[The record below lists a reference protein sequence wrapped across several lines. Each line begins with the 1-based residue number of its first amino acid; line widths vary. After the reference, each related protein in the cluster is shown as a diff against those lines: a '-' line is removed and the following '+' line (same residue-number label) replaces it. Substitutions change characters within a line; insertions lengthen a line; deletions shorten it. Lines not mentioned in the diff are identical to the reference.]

1 MGRFVVRRLGQ
12 MAFVMFAVSVLTF
25 LIFNVIPNGDPAVRM
40 AGKQPTESQI
50 EAIRREWG
58 FDDNLFVQY
67 FTTMKKVFTGDL
79 VSYFTQLPVGEE
91 IVKGLPRTLSLAI
104 GAALLWMFVAICF
117 GLYSAVRAGKFAD
130 RFLTIIALVGIS
142 MPVFWIG
149 ALMNHYLGFKLG
161 WFPNGGY
168 VEFTED
174 PIDWAYHL
182 ILPWTALSILFIGF
196 YSRVLRS
203 NVLDTINE
211 DYVRTARAKGLGE
224 RQIMIRHV
232 LRNSMIPIVTLWG
245 LDFGAVVGGGAI
257 LTETVFDLQGVGQY
271 AAEAVGQLDV
281 PPVLATTMFAAFFI
295 VLLNAIVDIAVR
307 VPRPADPAAVS
318 TDPAARSAP
327 SERRAAPDR
336 GGPARRRSP
345 RRRAWCRRW
354 RASRSR
360 WRPARSW
367 RSSASRAPASR

>member
-1 MGRFVVRRLGQ
+1 MGRFIVRRVLQ
-12 MAFVMFAVSVLTF
+12 MVFVLWAVSVLTF
-25 LIFNVIPNGDPAVRM
+25 FIFQVIPNGDPAERM
-40 AGKQPTESQI
+40 AGKQPREAQI
-50 EAIRREWG
+50 AAIREEWG
-58 FDDNLFVQY
+58 FNDNLIVQY
-67 FTTMKKVFTGDL
+67 FTTMKKVFNGDL
-79 VSYFTQLPVGEE
+79 ISYTTQLPVMEE
-91 IVKGLPRTLSLAI
+91 IWKGLPRTLSLAI

-117 GLYSAVRAGKFAD
+117 GLYSAVKAGKFAD

-149 ALMNHYLGFKLG
+149 ALMNHYLGYKLG

-174 PIDWAYHL
+174 PVDWAYHL
-182 ILPWTALSILFIGF
+182 ILPWTALAILFIGF

-211 DYVRTARAKGLGE
+211 DFVRTARAKGLSE
-224 RQIMIRHV
+224 RQIMVRHV

-271 AAEAVGQLDV
+271 AAEAVAQLDV

-295 VLLNAIVDIAVR
+295 VLLNAVVDIMYAYLD
-307 VPRPADPAAVS
+307 PRI
-318 TDPAARSAP
+318 RLQ
-327 SERRAAPDR
+327 
-336 GGPARRRSP
+336 
-345 RRRAWCRRW
+345 
-354 RASRSR
+354 
-360 WRPARSW
+360 
-367 RSSASRAPASR
+367 